1 MAGWEAALT
10 GMVDGYPLG
19 SMVVVVG
26 SVNVDMAVR
35 VAELPAPGET
45 VTGGEYWRA
54 PGGKGGNQA
63 VAAARIGGDVSLLA
77 AVGDDDLG
85 AGAIEDLRAEG
96 VDVGVMRRVEGVPTG
111 VALIMVDSGGE
122 NLIAVASGANARLS
136 AADVESGLARM
147 RPGVVLAALE
157 VPDEAVLAA
166 ARGAAAVGA
175 TFVLNPAPFRPIP
188 PELLTLAHVLTP
200 NQHEA
205 VALTGGEEGAA
216 GELRERCR
224 RFSAELAGDLVV
236 TLGPEGAALYSRGR
250 ETIVPARTVAAID
263 ATGAGDA
270 FSGILA
276 AALSEGR
283 PIEESVRRAV
293 AGGTMAT
300 RSRGA
305 RAALPTRAELEA
317 FLGE

>member
-1 MAGWEAALT
+1 
-10 GMVDGYPLG
+10 
-19 SMVVVVG
+19 VVG
-26 SVNVDMAVR
+26 SLNVDMVVR
-35 VAELPAPGET
+35 VAQLPGPGET
-45 VTGGEYWRA
+45 VVGGEYWRA

-63 VAAARIGGDVSLLA
+63 VAAARAGADVSMLA

-85 AGAIEDLRAEG
+85 TGAIDDLRAEG
-96 VDVGVMRRVEGVPTG
+96 VDAGLVRRLAGVPTG

-136 AADVESGLARM
+136 AADVESSLARM
-147 RPGVVLAALE
+147 RPQAVLAALE

-175 TFVLNPAPFRPIP
+175 IFVLNPAPYRPIP
-188 PELLTLAHVLTP
+188 PEVRPLVHVLTP

-205 VALTGGEEGAA
+205 VVLAGGEKGRFDQ
-216 GELRERCR
+216 LRERFK
-224 RFSAELAGDLVV
+224 RFSAEGPGDLVV
-236 TLGPEGAALYSRGR
+236 TLGSDGAALYSRGR
-250 ETIVPARTVAAID
+250 ETIVPTRTVAAID

-270 FSGILA
+270 FTGILV

-305 RAALPTRAELEA
+305 RAGLPTLAELEA

>member
-1 MAGWEAALT
+1 
-10 GMVDGYPLG
+10 V
-19 SMVVVVG
+19 SSVVVVG
-26 SVNVDMAVR
+26 SVNVDMVVR

-45 VTGGEYWRA
+45 VVGGEYWRA
-54 PGGKGGNQA
+54 AGGKGGNQA
-63 VAAARIGGDVSLLA
+63 VAAARVGATVSLLA

-85 AGAIEDLRAEG
+85 ADAIYDLRGEG
-96 VDVGVMRRVEGVPTG
+96 VDVDAVRRLEGVATG
-111 VALIMVDSGGE
+111 VALVMVDAEGE
-122 NLIAVASGANARLS
+122 NMIAVASGANARLA
-136 AADVESGLARM
+136 AADVEAGIAKI
-147 RPGVVLAALE
+147 RPRVVLAALE

-166 ARGAAAVGA
+166 ARDAAAVGA
-175 TFVLNPAPFRPIP
+175 VFVLNPAPYRPLP
-188 PELLTLAHVLTP
+188 SELLALVHVLTP

-205 VALTGGEEGAA
+205 VALAGAKEGR
-216 GELRERCR
+216 GDELRELMQRLSSRAAC
-224 RFSAELAGDLVV
+224 DLVV
-236 TLGPEGAALYSRGR
+236 TMGSEGAALYSRGQ
-250 ETIVPARTVAAID
+250 ETIVSARAVAAID

-283 PIEESVRRAV
+283 PIEEAVRRAV

-305 RAALPTRAELEA
+305 RAGLPTRAELEA

>member
-1 MAGWEAALT
+1 VAA
-10 GMVDGYPLG
+10 
-19 SMVVVVG
+19 VVVVG

-35 VAELPAPGET
+35 VAQLPGPGET
-45 VTGGEYWRA
+45 VVGGEYWRA

-85 AGAIEDLRAEG
+85 AGAIDDLHSEG
-96 VDVGVMRRVEGVPTG
+96 VDVDAVRRVEGAPTG
-111 VALIMVDSGGE
+111 VALIMVDSSGE

-136 AADVESGLARM
+136 AADVESGLARI
-147 RPGVVLAALE
+147 RPRVVLAALE

-166 ARGAAAVGA
+166 AHAAAAVGA
-175 TFVLNPAPFRPIP
+175 TFVLNPAPFRPIA
-188 PELLTLAHVLTP
+188 PELLAQVQVLTP

-205 VALTGGEEGAA
+205 FALAGGEEAGTA
-216 GELRERCR
+216 GELRESCR
-224 RFSAELAGDLVV
+224 RFSAALAGDLVV
-236 TLGPEGAALYSRGR
+236 TLGPEGAALYSHGR
-250 ETIVPARTVAAID
+250 ETIVSAPAVAAVD

-276 AALSEGR
+276 VGLAEGR
-283 PIEESVRRAV
+283 PLPEAVRRAV
-293 AGGTMAT
+293 AGATMAT

-305 RAALPTRAELEA
+305 RTGLPNRAELEA
-317 FLGE
+317 FLGS

>member
-1 MAGWEAALT
+1 
-10 GMVDGYPLG
+10 
-19 SMVVVVG
+19 MVVVVG

-45 VTGGEYWRA
+45 VVGGEYWRA

-63 VAAARIGGDVSLLA
+63 VAAARVGADVSMLA

-85 AGAIEDLRAEG
+85 TGAIDDLRAEG
-96 VDVGVMRRVEGVPTG
+96 IDVGVVRRVEGVPTG

-147 RPGVVLAALE
+147 RPRVVLAALE

-175 TFVLNPAPFRPIP
+175 IFVLNPAPYRPLP
-188 PELLTLAHVLTP
+188 PELRPLVHVVTP

-205 VALTGGEEGAA
+205 VDLAGGEKGRLE
-216 GELRERCR
+216 ELRERFK
-224 RFSAELAGDLVV
+224 RFSAEAAGDLVV
-236 TLGPEGAALYSRGR
+236 TMGPDGAALYSRGR
-250 ETIVPARTVAAID
+250 ETIVPAQTVAAID

-283 PIEESVRRAV
+283 PMEESVRRAV

-317 FLGE
+317 FLGD